1 MFGDVVKKLERSKE
15 LLLHSA
21 DIAHYQEAQEFRWRF
36 AREFEAQLE
45 ETRKKRML
53 TVIDWLSPTSC
64 DVDHEELQQKRDEFP
79 DTTRWIFTQI
89 SMRRWMQPDG
99 KFNPTFWIY
108 GIPGAGSDFS
118 SMNKWTLTENQNLG
132 KTVLFSSIVDQINN
146 SIPHSQVIFFYC
158 KNLDPLRK
166 TFDGIARSLIAQLL
180 RLNPVSL
187 DYLHDTA
194 VDSGEQHPTTF
205 KTYRGILEHITS
217 AHDFLFIGIDG
228 LDECEKDDRRLIL
241 SLLDHVLKASNPQA
255 NIKIFLASQKM
266 DDLKNSSLLK
276 PALRFEIKPQH
287 VKQDIENYVHTRTVQ
302 LCNKFYYDPD
312 RQTSISADI
321 SNRSEG
327 SYVLIDYN
335 ISC

>member
-1 MFGDVVKKLERSKE
+1 M
-15 LLLHSA
+15 
-21 DIAHYQEAQEFRWRF
+21 
-36 AREFEAQLE
+36 
-45 ETRKKRML
+45 
-53 TVIDWLSPTSC
+53 
-64 DVDHEELQQKRDEFP
+64 
-79 DTTRWIFTQI
+79 
-89 SMRRWMQPDG
+89 
-99 KFNPTFWIY
+99 
-108 GIPGAGSDFS
+108 
-118 SMNKWTLTENQNLG
+118 
-132 KTVLFSSIVDQINN
+132 
-146 SIPHSQVIFFYC
+146 IFFYC

-228 LDECEKDDRRLIL
+228 LDECEKDDRHLIL

-266 DDLKNSSLLK
+266 SDLEKSSLLK
-276 PALRFEIKPQH
+276 PALRFVIKPQH
-287 VKQDIENYVHTRTVQ
+287 IKQDIENYVHTRTVQ
-302 LCNKFYYDPD
+302 LCNKFDFDPD
-312 RQTSISADI
+312 QQTSISADI
-321 SNRSEG
+321 SSRSEG